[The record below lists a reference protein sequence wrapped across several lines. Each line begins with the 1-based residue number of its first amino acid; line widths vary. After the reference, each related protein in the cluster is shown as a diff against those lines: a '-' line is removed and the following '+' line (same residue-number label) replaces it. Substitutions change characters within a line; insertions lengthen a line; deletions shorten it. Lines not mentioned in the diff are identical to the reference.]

1 MTKFL
6 LLKKCHTAFPESFID
21 GPMKPLEIGN
31 EQKVSFRKKKM
42 KEKNASRKNDCF

>member
-31 EQKVSFRKKKM
+31 EQKVSFRKKKD
-42 KEKNASRKNDCF
+42 ERKKCISKK